1 MWVLLWIQQ
10 KLYRKKRQGLP
21 FKIVLGETR
30 LLGNSM
36 CDELSNYD
44 KYPCRLVNSALH
56 AIRYALDFTIHTQFM
71 KEDNNFIDNKH
82 VTFYQYSKE

>member
-1 MWVLLWIQQ
+1 
-10 KLYRKKRQGLP
+10 
-21 FKIVLGETR
+21 
-30 LLGNSM
+30 M

-44 KYPCRLVNSALH
+44 KYPCHLVNSALH